1 MNKLFPH
8 CYRALLAQG
17 YPPVAARQTLLA
29 ARRGDEVAMMFVR
42 VAHLLNRARVSKM
55 LALTMH

>member
-17 YPPVAARQTLLA
+17 YPPEA
-29 ARRGDEVAMMFVR
+29 ARRLLFAAWRGDQWAMIFVR
-42 VAHLLNRARVSKM
+42 TAASLSRSHVTRM
-55 LALTMH
+55 FALMH